1 MQDIIVLLL
10 SAQTVSETAR
20 ERASETERD
29 ALHCKSVAKGLREA
43 SPGDRLAI
51 V

>member
-10 SAQTVSETAR
+10 NAQTVSER
-20 ERASETERD
+20 ESEREIQERD
-29 ALHCKSVAKGLREA
+29 RVHCKSVAKGLREA
-43 SPGDRLAI
+43 SPGDLLAI